1 LSAGRYD
8 VIERDEMSDLA
19 ERVKVAIDRRINDST
34 QSIVHRADH
43 LDRVKEN
50 ARGIAATLVGVD
62 QELLDLAVLL
72 HDVDQPVGR
81 KGEHVALSMKAAK
94 EILDEVGCAKD
105 RAALVLQI
113 ISEHSSE
120 HIDTLK
126 PTSIEA
132 KILFD
137 ADKLDGLGA
146 IGISRV
152 FSLFGQMNGS
162 IEDAIPWYRRK
173 IDLSLTHLQTEEGRR
188 LCHARLPFV
197 LQFLGQL
204 ELELVSQMHVR
215 SHRQPHRDHEP
226 RQSAPETHGSSL
238 DISRLPPRD

>member
-1 LSAGRYD
+1 
-8 VIERDEMSDLA
+8 MSDLT
-19 ERVKVAIDRRINDST
+19 ERVKIAIEKRVSEPT
-34 QSIVHRADH
+34 QSIAHRADH
-43 LDRVKEN
+43 LDRVMQS
-50 ARGIAATLVGVD
+50 AQGIAATLDDVD
-62 QELLDLAVLL
+62 HELLELAVLL

-94 EILDEVGCAKD
+94 EILDQSGCSKD

-120 HIDTLK
+120 HIETLK
-126 PTSIEA
+126 PTSVEA

-152 FSLFGQMNGS
+152 FSLFGQVNGS
-162 IEDAIPWYRRK
+162 IKDAIPWYRRK

-188 LCHARLPFV
+188 LCQAKLPFV
-197 LQFLGQL
+197 QQFLAQL
-204 ELELVSQMHVR
+204 ESELK
-215 SHRQPHRDHEP
+215 
-226 RQSAPETHGSSL
+226 
-238 DISRLPPRD
+238 

>member
-1 LSAGRYD
+1 
-8 VIERDEMSDLA
+8 MSDLT
-19 ERVKVAIDRRINDST
+19 ERVKIAIEKRVSEPT
-34 QSIVHRADH
+34 QSIAHRADH
-43 LDRVKEN
+43 LDRVMQS
-50 ARGIAATLVGVD
+50 AQGIAATLDDVD
-62 QELLDLAVLL
+62 HELLELAVLL

-94 EILDEVGCAKD
+94 EILDQSGCSKD

-120 HIDTLK
+120 HIETLK

-152 FSLFGQMNGS
+152 FSLFGQVNGS
-162 IEDAIPWYRRK
+162 IKDAIPWYRRK

-188 LCHARLPFV
+188 LCQAKLPFV
-197 LQFLGQL
+197 QQFLAQL
-204 ELELVSQMHVR
+204 ESELK
-215 SHRQPHRDHEP
+215 
-226 RQSAPETHGSSL
+226 
-238 DISRLPPRD
+238 

>member
-1 LSAGRYD
+1 
-8 VIERDEMSDLA
+8 MSDLIEHLKA
-19 ERVKVAIDRRINDST
+19 TIEKRIGEST
-34 QSIVHRADH
+34 QSIAHRADH
-43 LDRVKEN
+43 LERVMQN
-50 ARGIAATLVGVD
+50 ARGIAATLDGVD
-62 QELLDLAVLL
+62 HELLELAVLL
-72 HDVDQPVGR
+72 HDVDQPAGR
-81 KGEHVALSMKAAK
+81 KGEHVALSVKAAK
-94 EILDEVGCAKD
+94 EILDQVGCCKD

-152 FSLFGQMNGS
+152 FSLFGQINGS
-162 IEDAIPWYRRK
+162 IKDAIPWYRRK
-173 IDLSLTHLQTEEGRR
+173 IDLSLTHLQTEEGKRR
-188 LCHARLPFV
+188 CLARLPFV

-204 ELELVSQMHVR
+204 ESELEQCS
-215 SHRQPHRDHEP
+215 D
-226 RQSAPETHGSSL
+226 
-238 DISRLPPRD
+238 